1 VTTLDD
7 TSVSMRLARLVPRLK
22 EAVDLGGASQPR
34 GRVRSITGTILR
46 AAIPAAR
53 IGELCY
59 LRDPVS
65 GKSVPAEV
73 VGFQGDEAILTPIG
87 DMEGLSN
94 LTEVTCT
101 GAAIEIPVGSA
112 MLGRVVDPLGN
123 FLDGPSPSLFE
134 RYPLHRDAPSPLQR
148 AVIATPVR
156 LGVRALDG
164 LLTAGLGQ
172 RIGIFGEA
180 GSGKSSLLS
189 SIVRGSAADVL
200 VIGLIGERGRE
211 VREFVENQLDAASR
225 ARSVLV
231 VSTSDRPA
239 MERVKAAY
247 VATSIAEYFRD
258 QGLNVLLV
266 LDSITRFARAQREIG
281 LSAGEPPTRRGFPP
295 SFFAALPRLL
305 ERAGRSDRGSIT
317 ALYTVLTE
325 GDASQD
331 PVAEEV
337 RSILDGHVVLSPEL
351 AARNHFPAID
361 ILASRSRLMTNVVGA
376 EHRSLAAEI
385 RSLLSRYADLELL
398 IRVGEYRPGSDPE
411 DDRAVQKHGQIM
423 EFLRQPLEHQ
433 SSVDE
438 AISMMRKVVA

>member
-1 VTTLDD
+1 
-7 TSVSMRLARLVPRLK
+7 M
-22 EAVDLGGASQPR
+22 
-34 GRVRSITGTILR
+34 
-46 AAIPAAR
+46 
-53 IGELCY
+53 
-59 LRDPVS
+59 
-65 GKSVPAEV
+65 
-73 VGFQGDEAILTPIG
+73 
-87 DMEGLSN
+87 
-94 LTEVTCT
+94 
-101 GAAIEIPVGSA
+101 
-112 MLGRVVDPLGN
+112 
-123 FLDGPSPSLFE
+123 
-134 RYPLHRDAPSPLQR
+134 
-148 AVIATPVR
+148 IATPVR

-211 VREFVENQLDAASR
+211 VREFVEHHLDAASR

-258 QGLNVLLV
+258 QGRNVLLV

-361 ILASRSRLMTNVVGA
+361 ILASRSRLMTNVVSA
-376 EHRSLAAEI
+376 EHRALAAQM
-385 RSLLSRYADLELL
+385 RALLSRYGELELL
-398 IRVGEYRPGSDPE
+398 IRVGEYRPGSNPE
-411 DDRAVQKHGQIM
+411 DDRAVQKYGPIM

-433 SSVDE
+433 SSFDE
-438 AISMMRKVVA
+438 ALSMMRKVLA